1 MSNLS
6 KTPLEFRTNTS
17 RDLLGI
23 VVIRILVGA
32 PLGLVGGFIGNIFN
46 GIIVPSPAA
55 GDFGAFISRVIVFG
69 IGASLGSLMSWFN
82 LFESRRGVATIIAVG
97 TVGGA
102 IGSMIAYYIGSS
114 YIDHPDIYILS
125 QRLTQTVIL
134 GSALGANLALTGL
147 AYFLARTGR

>member
-17 RDLLGI
+17 RDLIGI
-23 VVIRILVGA
+23 VIIRILVGA

-46 GIIVPSPAA
+46 GILVPSPAA
-55 GDFGAFISRVIVFG
+55 GDFVAFLSRMIVFG

-82 LFESRRGVATIIAVG
+82 LFESRRGVAIIVVVG
-97 TVGGA
+97 TVGGVV
-102 IGSMIAYYIGSS
+102 GSMIAYYIGSS
-114 YIDHPDIYILS
+114 YIDHPDVYILN

-134 GSALGANLALTGL
+134 GTALGANLTLSGL

>member
-6 KTPLEFRTNTS
+6 KTSLQFRTNTS
-17 RDLLGI
+17 RDLIGI

-55 GDFGAFISRVIVFG
+55 GDFGAFFTRMVVFG

-82 LFESRRGVATIIAVG
+82 LFESRRGVAIVILVG
-97 TVGGA
+97 ALGGL
-102 IGSMIAYYIGSS
+102 IGSIAAYHVGSRFL
-114 YIDHPDIYILS
+114 DHPDVYILS

-134 GSALGANLALTGL
+134 GSALGANVALSGL